1 MIIDRLELIIIRRLL
16 LRVEKGMEICVVIK
30 QMCRNN
36 LELARFISVVSERR
50 SRTKSISAITLVSD
64 WTQGAQKRKA
74 SENELTRGLLD

>member
-50 SRTKSISAITLVSD
+50 SDR
-64 WTQGAQKRKA
+64 
-74 SENELTRGLLD
+74 ENEKHRRHHSRIGRAVRKKGSPLRMNEREGY